1 MQIEPR
7 ANVSVLRAG
16 LAPVVAVL
24 AALVLCS
31 VLIVLAGVPVFESYF
46 LLFK

>member
-16 LAPVVAVL
+16 LAPIIAVL

-31 VLIVLAGVPVFESYF
+31 VLIVWAGAPVLES
-46 LLFK
+46 